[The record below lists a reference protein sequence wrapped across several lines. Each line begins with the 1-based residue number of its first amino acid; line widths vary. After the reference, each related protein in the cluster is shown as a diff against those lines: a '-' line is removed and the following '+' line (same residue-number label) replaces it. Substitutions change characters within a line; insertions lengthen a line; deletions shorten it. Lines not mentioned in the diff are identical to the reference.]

1 MTKEAENHAVG
12 KSRSAN
18 GADISVISTYRRMKL
33 VRFLPFTVDLRSQ
46 FKT

>member
-1 MTKEAENHAVG
+1 MLTKEAETNAVR
-12 KSRSAN
+12 KLSTN
-18 GADISVISTYRRMKL
+18 GAGISVISTYRRMKL